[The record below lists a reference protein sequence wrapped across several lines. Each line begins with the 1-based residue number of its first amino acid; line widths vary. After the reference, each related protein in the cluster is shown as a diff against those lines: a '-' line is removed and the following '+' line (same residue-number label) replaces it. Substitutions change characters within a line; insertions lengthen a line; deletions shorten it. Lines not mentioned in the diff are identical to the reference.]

1 MDISKL
7 VALMRSM
14 EDGALEPEEARE
26 LLDVMIKALD
36 LIRPNLRRRWAKIL
50 LMGVTGTLE
59 ELKEHIESIQ

>member
-7 VALMRSM
+7 VTLMRSM